1 MNNSKQLLKNSIKLI
16 VFSLLVISTS
26 YASEIDDIKK
36 SMMLNYI
43 EQTNNNKII
52 KKENE
57 QLIQQNSIYYKNIVA
72 TARKYYQE
80 YIAKSWGEENVK
92 LSTKK
97 TFTQYSKDM
106 KERENIDFEKGTV
119 TLEIVTEVNKKI
131 EPKRF
136 EEKLKELK
144 NENINQAI
152 DKDPV
157 AKLSK
162 EYLKKKEI
170 VKLELPKK
178 EKDKF
183 LKDLIENTKIKA
195 NQIKERIIEL
205 KDGKKKKIVS
215 VVVQMV
221 PKHLE
226 KRAKRYKQDVF
237 TQAKKF
243 NVTPSHVFGT
253 IQTESYFNPLAISH
267 VPAYG
272 LMQIVPS
279 SAGKDA
285 YEALTGKKRLLAP
298 PYLYNAKN
306 NIELG
311 TKYIQII
318 KERYLAGITNK
329 ESLFYCT
336 ATSYN
341 AGIGTLIKSF
351 TGSYKKRKEAI
362 RIINSMTPDEVYN
375 HLRTSKRLTKE
386 AKNYV
391 KKLRNYSKN
400 YLKWD
405 L

>member
-1 MNNSKQLLKNSIKLI
+1 MTNLQLINTTKKIV
-16 VFSLLVISTS
+16 VFSVLTMNIL

-36 SMMLNYI
+36 SMMQNYI
-43 EQTNNNKII
+43 EQTQNIQAI
-52 KKENE
+52 KKDNE
-57 QLIQQNSIYYKNIVA
+57 ELIRQNSIYYKNVVN
-72 TARKYYQE
+72 TAREYYKGFV
-80 YIAKSWGEENVK
+80 AKSWGEENIK

-106 KERENIDFEKGTV
+106 KSRENIDFEKGEV
-119 TLEIVTEVNKKI
+119 TLEIVTDVNKKI
-131 EPKRF
+131 EPKVF
-136 EEKLKELK
+136 EEALKNLK
-144 NENINQAI
+144 NENLNQAI
-152 DKDPV
+152 EKDPV
-157 AKLSK
+157 AKLAK
-162 EYLKKKEI
+162 DFLKKKQIIKPIKTEP
-170 VKLELPKK
+170 ETQ
-178 EKDKF
+178 KF
-183 LKDLIENTKIKA
+183 LKDLIDKSAIKA
-195 NQIKERIIEL
+195 KEIKEKIIKL
-205 KDGKKKKIVS
+205 KDGKEKKIVS
-215 VVVQMV
+215 VTIKMV

-226 KRAKRYKQDVF
+226 KRAKRYKGDVLK
-237 TQAKKF
+237 QGKRF
-243 NVTPSHVFGT
+243 NVPASHILGT

-279 SAGKDA
+279 TAGIDA
-285 YEALTGKKRLLAP
+285 YAALTGKKRLLPP

-311 TKYIQII
+311 TKYIQVI
-318 KERYLAGITNK
+318 KERYLRGVKNE

-351 TGSYKKRKEAI
+351 TGSYSKRKEAI
-362 RIINSMTPDEVYN
+362 KIINSMTPDEVYE
-375 HLRTSKRLTKE
+375 HLRTSKRLNKE

-400 YLKWD
+400 YRKWD